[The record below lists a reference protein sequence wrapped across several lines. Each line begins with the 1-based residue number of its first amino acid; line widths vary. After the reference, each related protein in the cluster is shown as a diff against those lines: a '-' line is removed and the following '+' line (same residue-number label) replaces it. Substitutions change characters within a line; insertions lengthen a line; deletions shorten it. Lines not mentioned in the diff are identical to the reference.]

1 MRENKELTTR
11 LVIPIPQP
19 EQPDDLRQ
27 PKFQFT
33 EKDGM
38 VAVIAETTADHI
50 AAFRNVTEELDEHYW
65 AQAAVAA
72 SLSKK
77 YGNGE
82 YGRGEME
89 KLGAAVELS
98 TSYLFKIART
108 YSTFS
113 SQNYPRVHNLYFKH
127 HVIACGYKDPNKALS
142 VAVERGLSCNA
153 LAEWVAE
160 ENRKNAKK
168 ISRQRQEQ
176 VKTDFLTHLEH
187 VESVI
192 EEDFIAMCPSKDFA
206 KRVYQDWLNQIK
218 FELRQLLR
226 GANFDKIRAAIEDE
240 GAQTLAQIKSLTGL
254 AMFDVEAAVAQMVA
268 QNEYEW
274 IDRGGKKDDQRGQPE
289 KILHKVG
296 ESDGTGF
303 TVARPVNS
311 YAH

>member
-1 MRENKELTTR
+1 MATR
-11 LVIPIPQP
+11 IVIPIPQP
-19 EQPDDLRQ
+19 EDDLQQ

-33 EKDGM
+33 EKDGV

-50 AAFRNVTEELDEHYW
+50 AAFRNVTDELDEHYW

-77 YGNGE
+77 FSDKE
-82 YGRGEME
+82 VE
-89 KLGAAVELS
+89 KKAIDQLAAAVELS
-98 TSYLFKIART
+98 PSYLRQIART
-108 YSTFS
+108 YRTFTES
-113 SQNYPRVHNLYFKH
+113 FSREKNLYFNH
-127 HVIACGYKDPNKALS
+127 HRIAAYATNPERALS
-142 VAVERGLSCNA
+142 VAVEQGMSCRQ
-153 LAEWVAE
+153 LEEWVRDD
-160 ENRKNAKK
+160 NKKRAKR
-168 ISRQRQEQ
+168 ITRQRQAKVE
-176 VKTDFLTHLEH
+176 TDFLVHLEH
-187 VESVI
+187 VETII
-192 EEDFIAMCPSKDFA
+192 EEDFIANCPSKDFA
-206 KRVYQDWLNQIK
+206 KRIYSDWLSQIK

-226 GANFDKIRAAIEDE
+226 GANLDKIRAAIEDE
-240 GAQTLAQIKSLTGL
+240 GAQTLSQIKSLTGL

-303 TVARPVNS
+303 TAARPVNS